1 MIELKMDEKEI
12 LAACAEWIQR
22 KTALPVDG
30 NLRLEWEPDGSGGQ
44 DAVIWAPMGTWVQE

>member
-30 NLRLEWEPDGSGGQ
+30 NLRL
-44 DAVIWAPMGTWVQE
+44 